1 MKRRGAPAAR
11 RLVLWSAVASAT
23 AFQSGGSR
31 RRTPKRRL
39 RRRAVSLL
47 FLFASP
53 ALAHS
58 IVDVAMRIE
67 APAFVAAQQT
77 FSYRVIA
84 DDLANDAGF
93 GIVVTDTLP
102 ANVTFVDA

>member
-1 MKRRGAPAAR
+1 
-11 RLVLWSAVASAT
+11 
-23 AFQSGGSR
+23 
-31 RRTPKRRL
+31 KRRL

-102 ANVTFVDA
+102 PNVTFVDAGGSGWNCSQSKLTVSCSAEQINPGPNA